1 MMATKKADGVLQ
13 NIGNKENIVYG
24 KSNIPVH
31 QPQKQRL
38 ILGDIKN
45 KVVRNV
51 SRKPVVIKQDF
62 IQKIPIKIQRIP
74 KPKPVEVKEIKNEV
88 IAEKFYT
95 NEMDVS
101 EVEVLAEAFSTRI
114 LPGDV
119 NDIDAEDSEDP
130 QLVSNY
136 VNDIYKYLRQMEI
149 QYSIRINHLNKQ
161 TEITGNMRGV
171 LIDWLVQVQVHAKF
185 NLLQETLYLTVAIID
200 RFLQECEVKKREFQ
214 LVGVTAMFIASKYEE
229 IYPPGISQFVYITD
243 KAYKKK
249 EILRMECLMLKTL
262 NFSLG
267 RPLPLHFLRRNSK
280 AGDVNATTHTLA
292 KYFMETTIVEY
303 DLAHYS
309 PSHLAA
315 AALYLSMKLLDNS
328 PWNKTLVYYSQYDE
342 SQLLPLV
349 YRLSHIIYTAE
360 KNKLQAIHKK
370 YTHSKFLKISTIPQL
385 KSKLVQQFA
394 EKHKQSTN

>member
-1 MMATKKADGVLQ
+1 MMATKKADRALQ
-13 NIGNKENIVYG
+13 DIGNRENIVYG
-24 KSNIPVH
+24 KSHIPVQ

-38 ILGDIKN
+38 ILEDIKN
-45 KVVRNV
+45 KVAGNV
-51 SRKPVVIKQDF
+51 QRKPVVIKQDF
-62 IQKIPIKIQRIP
+62 IEKIPIKIQRIP

-88 IAEKFYT
+88 IAEKIYT
-95 NEMDVS
+95 DEMDVS
-101 EVEVLAEAFSTRI
+101 EVEELAEAFSTQM

-119 NDIDAEDSEDP
+119 NDIDAEDSENP

-136 VNDIYKYLRQMEI
+136 VNDIYKYLRRLEI
-149 QYSIRINHLNKQ
+149 QYPIRVNHLNKQ
-161 TEITGNMRGV
+161 TEITGKMRGV
-171 LIDWLVQVQVHAKF
+171 LIDWLVQVHLRFQ
-185 NLLQETLYLTVAIID
+185 LLQETLYLTVAVLD
-200 RFLQECEVKKREFQ
+200 RFLQECDVKRRELQ

-229 IYPPGISQFVYITD
+229 IYSPEIGDFVYITD
-243 KAYKKK
+243 KAYSKR
-249 EILRMECLMLKTL
+249 EILRMECIMLKKL

-280 AGDVNATTHTLA
+280 AGDVDATTHTLA
-292 KYFMETTIVEY
+292 KYLMETTIVEY

-309 PSHLAA
+309 PSHVAA

-349 YRLSHIIYTAE
+349 YRLSHIIHTAE
-360 KNKLQAIHKK
+360 KNKLQAIHSK
-370 YTHSKFLKISTIPQL
+370 YRSSKFLKISTIPEL
-385 KSKLVQQFA
+385 KCKLVEQFA